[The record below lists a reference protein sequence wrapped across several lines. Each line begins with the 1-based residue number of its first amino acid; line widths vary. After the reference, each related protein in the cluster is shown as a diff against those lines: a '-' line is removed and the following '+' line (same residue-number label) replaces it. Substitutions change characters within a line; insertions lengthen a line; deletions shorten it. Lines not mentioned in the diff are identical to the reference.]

1 MVRGETVAMGQ
12 TTFDDEDL
20 FGEAADEMRADVE
33 THLEAARASLPTASS
48 VWETDADNVLGALN
62 GLRSAL
68 DTGDAVEE
76 LRQAKKQYVMGE
88 RAGAFDEDD
97 ELADEI
103 EALESLIETLEDAH
117 EQVGELTS
125 TVPALR
131 SQLEDA
137 HSEADDADADAE
149 TDAEADAE
157 DGDAGEAEA

>member
-1 MVRGETVAMGQ
+1 MAQ
-12 TTFDDEDL
+12 ATFDDDDL

-33 THLEAARASLPTASS
+33 EHLASAKATLPTADA

-88 RAGAFDEDD
+88 RAGAFEDAD
-97 ELADEI
+97 DLAEEI
-103 EALESLIETLEDAH
+103 ESLQELVETLAEAH

-125 TVPALR
+125 VVP
-131 SQLEDA
+131 QLKSDLEAA
-137 HSEADDADADAE
+137 HADGVDADAE
-149 TDAEADAE
+149 SGEDAE
-157 DGDAGEAEA
+157 EAEA

>member
-1 MVRGETVAMGQ
+1 MAQ
-12 TTFDDEDL
+12 STFDDDDL

-33 THLEAARASLPTASS
+33 AHLASAKATLPTADA

-88 RAGAFDEDD
+88 RAGAFDDADD
-97 ELADEI
+97 LADEI
-103 EALESLIETLEDAH
+103 ESLQEFVETLEEAH

-125 TVPALR
+125 VVP
-131 SQLEDA
+131 QLKSDLEEA
-137 HSEADDADADAE
+137 HAEGVDADADADGE
-149 TDAEADAE
+149 EGAEA
-157 DGDAGEAEA
+157 

>member
-1 MVRGETVAMGQ
+1 MAQ
-12 TTFDDEDL
+12 STFDDDDL

-33 THLEAARASLPTASS
+33 EHLRAAKSTLPTADA

-88 RAGAFDEDD
+88 RAGAFEDD

-103 EALESLIETLEDAH
+103 EALQELVASLEEAH
-117 EQVGELTS
+117 GQVGELTS
-125 TVPALR
+125 TVPQLR
-131 SQLEDA
+131 SDLEDA
-137 HSEADDADADAE
+137 HADGV
-149 TDAEADAE
+149 DAEAD
-157 DGDAGEAEA
+157 GDEEEAEA